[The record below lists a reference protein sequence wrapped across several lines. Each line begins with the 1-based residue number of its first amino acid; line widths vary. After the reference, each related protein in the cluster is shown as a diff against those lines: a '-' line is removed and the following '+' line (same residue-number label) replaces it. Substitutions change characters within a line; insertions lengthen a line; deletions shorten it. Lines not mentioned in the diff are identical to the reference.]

1 MEAVVAARM
10 LGQVVAAH
18 EALAAEGTGEAL
30 LARVC
35 TKVARQL
42 I

>member
-1 MEAVVAARM
+1 MEAVMAARM

-18 EALAAEGTGEAL
+18 EALGAEGTGEAL
-30 LARVC
+30 LSCMC
-35 TKVARQL
+35 TEVASQL